1 MSECNHDC
9 SHCQESGTCESKPI
23 EKIKMKEGTSAKKI
37 IGVVSGKGGVGKS
50 FTTSYLAVILNRL
63 GYRVGIIDADVTGP
77 SIPFA
82 FGVTEKALGS
92 EAGIFPATTKTGIK
106 IISSNMFLDDDSS
119 PIIWRGSLISSLV
132 EQFFTDVLFEELDF
146 LLIDMPPGTGDVALT
161 AFQKIPLD
169 SLVLVSSPQGLVKMV
184 VTKALN
190 MAKMMN
196 INVEALI
203 TNMAY
208 VVCPDCGKKTPVYG
222 PDNSQTLAS
231 ENGISLHESVPFD
244 SKIIEAVEEGRIE
257 DLEVDYLKKVAIELA
272 STVK

>member
-9 SHCQESGTCESKPI
+9 SNCKESESCETKPI
-23 EKIKMKEGTSAKKI
+23 EKLKMKEGSSAKKI

-92 EAGIFPATTKTGIK
+92 EEGIFPATTKTGIK

-119 PIIWRGSLISSLV
+119 PIVWRGSLISSLV

-161 AFQKIPLD
+161 TFQKIPLD
-169 SLVLVSSPQGLVKMV
+169 SLVLVSSPQSLVRMV

-190 MAKMMN
+190 MAKMMD
-196 INVEALI
+196 ISIEALI

-208 VVCPDCGKKTPVYG
+208 IECPDCGKKIPIYG
-222 PDNSQTLAS
+222 PDNSKSLAA
-231 ENGISLHESVPFD
+231 ENGIPLHESVPFD
-244 SKIIEAVEEGRIE
+244 SRIIEAIEDGRVEE
-257 DLEVDYLKKVAIELA
+257 LQVDYLKDVAIELA